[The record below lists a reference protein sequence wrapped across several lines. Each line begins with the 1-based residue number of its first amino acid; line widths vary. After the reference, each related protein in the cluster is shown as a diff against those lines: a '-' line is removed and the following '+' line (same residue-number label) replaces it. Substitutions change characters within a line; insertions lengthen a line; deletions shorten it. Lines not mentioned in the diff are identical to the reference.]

1 MASAGRIG
9 DPKMSLNTD
18 PRVHERLLKALIAY
32 GMQHNAFLST
42 TLTPDA
48 TMKDMMAFARH
59 SERELEAVIAK
70 MRFEVD
76 QKGQLPRISC
86 SEVSILGC
94 HDNEIRLTMY
104 RPEQMGNRYLPGII
118 YFHGGGMVMLNTKN
132 KLHTSYA
139 QSIAE
144 LGLIVILVDFRNV
157 LPRQDL
163 PNTEELPNH
172 FPAGLND
179 CLAATEW
186 VYNNA
191 LALEISKI
199 ILHGD
204 SGGAN
209 LALATALWLNRQRK
223 NYDKSNVP
231 TVDGVFAIDPYIS
244 GAYHQS
250 MAWKLLNL
258 PSLVECDGYDVS
270 CAASAIY
277 ADLYNGDEGPAPT
290 TDSLAWPYWATED
303 EMRGLPAHFITV
315 AELDP
320 LRDEGR
326 EYWKKLECAGV
337 RCQGKVRK
345 GVTHTSELL
354 FRGCGLGKE
363 FVELLSML
371 KDFAESV

>member
-9 DPKMSLNTD
+9 NPQMSLNTD
-18 PRVHERLLKALIAY
+18 PRVNKGLLKALIAH

-48 TMKDMMAFARH
+48 TIKDKVAFARH
-59 SERELEAVIAK
+59 SEREFEAMIAK

-76 QKGQLPRISC
+76 QNRQMPRVSC
-86 SEVSILGC
+86 TDVSIFGC
-94 HDNEIRLTMY
+94 HDNDIRLTIY
-104 RPEQMGNRYLPGII
+104 RQQQMDNQYLPGVI

-144 LGLIVILVDFRNV
+144 LGLIAILVDFRNV
-157 LPRQDL
+157 LRREDL
-163 PNTEELPNH
+163 PNTEGIPNY
-172 FPAGLND
+172 FPAGLED
-179 CLAATEW
+179 CVSATDW
-186 VYNNA
+186 VYKNA
-191 LALEISKI
+191 SALGISKI

-209 LALATALWLNRQRK
+209 LALATALWLNKQQK
-223 NYDKSNVP
+223 TYDRSIVP
-231 TVDGVFAIDPYIS
+231 IVDGVFVIDPYIS

-250 MAWKLLNL
+250 TAWKLLNL

-277 ADLYNGDEGPAPT
+277 AALYNGEEGAAT
-290 TDSLAWPYWATED
+290 AMDSLAWPYWATED
-303 EMRGLPAHFITV
+303 AMRGLPAHFITV

-326 EYWKKLECAGV
+326 EYWKKLERAGV

-345 GVTHTSELL
+345 GVTHTAELL
-354 FRGCGLGKE
+354 FRGCGLEKE
-363 FVELLSML
+363 FVELLCML
-371 KDFAESV
+371 KNFAESV